1 MGSWN
6 KTCGLSNLHIHAGQ
20 PVYVFILE
28 ENVNKGDFCY
38 SSCLYLPCLVP
49 FTSVYDDYGGGEKS
63 SGIGLPYLLDGLRK
77 NLVEL
82 EVGAN
87 SYHDVAVKR
96 DEFDINMF
104 FESCHEDRLQVSSRR
119 GNRPVKFT
127 MMRKDVVDEVLNR
140 FSLYNYQDSKSYTY
154 YDCLKQIEAVAEK
167 IEKAFNDRN
176 NGYGPT
182 WVVSAKFPELHK
194 IKYILDWSGS
204 LFTEQ
209 LLSGLF
215 SGNRTASS
223 LNVDD
228 IVFSIATAESLSQE
242 ERLCNLKEFLSDCL
256 KGIVLDTFMDKTRK
270 LWTPGGHEGSQNT
283 DLDGHKILLSVV
295 QDVVRTEEENIEKEE
310 WPPYNHKPLLNLA
323 TPCNHFEVRMS
334 DELAQEFHE
343 IQEITG
349 LNAAEVFRRA
359 ISLYKLAK
367 EAIKNGEQVILRSEE
382 RERWLTSI

>member
-1 MGSWN
+1 
-6 KTCGLSNLHIHAGQ
+6 
-20 PVYVFILE
+20 
-28 ENVNKGDFCY
+28 
-38 SSCLYLPCLVP
+38 VP

-96 DEFDINMF
+96 DEFDIDKF

-154 YDCLKQIEAVAEK
+154 RECIGALDQVAEK
-167 IEKAFNDRN
+167 IDGAFNDRN

-182 WVVSAKFPELHK
+182 WVVSTQFPELLK
-194 IKYILDWSGS
+194 VRYVLSCTGS
-204 LFTEQ
+204 FTEE
-209 LLSGLF
+209 LLNGLF

-223 LNVDD
+223 LNVDN
-228 IVFSIATAESLSQE
+228 IVFSIATSGGLSQE

-256 KGIVLDTFMDKTRK
+256 KGIILDTFMDKTRK
-270 LWTPGGHEGSQNT
+270 LWTPGGHEGSQNI
-283 DLDGHKILLSVV
+283 DLDGHKILLSIV
-295 QDVVRTEEENIEKEE
+295 QDVVRTEEDKTEKEE
-310 WPPYNHKPLLNLA
+310 WLPYNHKPLLNLA

-343 IQEITG
+343 IQEMSG
-349 LNAAEVFRRA
+349 LSGAEVFRRA
-359 ISLYKLAK
+359 IGLYKIAK
-367 EAIKNGEQVILRSEE
+367 EAVKDGEQVILRSEE
-382 RERWLTSI
+382 RERSLTSL

>member
-1 MGSWN
+1 M
-6 KTCGLSNLHIHAGQ
+6 
-20 PVYVFILE
+20 FILE
-28 ENVNKGDFCY
+28 ENVNKDNFCY
-38 SSCLYLPCLVP
+38 SSCLYTPCLVP
-49 FTSVYDDYGGGEKS
+49 FTSVYDDYGGGENS
-63 SGIGLPYLLDGLRK
+63 SGISLPYLLDGLRK

-87 SYHDVAVKR
+87 SYHDIAVKR
-96 DEFDINMF
+96 DEFDIDKF
-104 FESCHEDRLQVSSRR
+104 FESCHEDRLQVSSHR

-127 MMRKDVVDEVLNR
+127 MMRKDVVDGVLNR

-154 YDCLKQIEAVAEK
+154 HDCLKQIEAIAEK
-167 IEKAFNDRN
+167 IERAFNDRN

-182 WVVSAKFPELHK
+182 WVFSAKFPELHK

-256 KGIVLDTFMDKTRK
+256 KGIILDTFMDKTRK

-295 QDVVRTEEENIEKEE
+295 QDVVRTEEDNIEKEE
-310 WPPYNHKPLLNLA
+310 WPLYDQESLLSPT

-359 ISLYKLAK
+359 IGLYKIAK
-367 EAIKNGEQVILRSEE
+367 EAVKDGEQVILRSDE